1 MKLIPIETPA
11 ISHFAYLLCDGNEAA
26 VIDPRRDV
34 EEYVAAASAQDCT
47 IRYVVET
54 HRQEDFVLG
63 SAYLAR
69 LTGARMVT
77 GKHEL
82 FGHGDIRLGDGESF
96 SLGSL
101 RVVALETPGH
111 TPESLCYAVYE
122 ADNDVPWCVFTG
134 DTLFFGDTGRTDLP
148 DVDDTAQNAGLIY
161 DSIHQQ
167 LADLGDTTIVLPA
180 HGPGSVCG
188 SGMAEKPM
196 STIGAEKRYNKVF
209 TMSRAEF
216 VEYKGSERP
225 PRPPYFRHMEK
236 VNLRGGLPPK
246 SIEHQP
252 DLLTSAKVADMQHDH
267 LLIDTREPEAF
278 AGGHVP
284 DSYSVWMGG
293 LPVFGG
299 WVAEADTPIVL
310 ICDRTDDVAV
320 ATQHLNRIGIDNVKA
335 GLAGGFPSWRKEA
348 TPIRSCHVITPVALH
363 EERDRYLVL
372 DVRED
377 DEFASGH
384 IEGAQNIYVGYLS
397 ERLDQLKASKS
408 DRIVVTCGVGHRAG
422 VAVSILLKAGYT
434 NVSNLLGGMSAWQKF
449 KLPVVEG

>member
-1 MKLIPIETPA
+1 MKLITIQTPA
-11 ISHFAYLLCDGNEAA
+11 IAHFAYLLCDGNEAA
-26 VIDPRRDV
+26 LIDPRRDV
-34 EEYVAAASAQDCT
+34 DEYLTAAREQGCT
-47 IRYVVET
+47 IRYVVVT

-63 SAYLAR
+63 SAHLSE
-69 LTGARMVT
+69 LTGASIVT

-82 FGHGDIRLGDGESF
+82 FGHGDIRLADHESF
-96 SLGSL
+96 ELGSL
-101 RVVALETPGH
+101 KIVALETPGH
-111 TPESLCYAVYE
+111 TPESMCYAVYE
-122 ADNDVPWCVFTG
+122 ADSEVPWCVFTG

-148 DVDDTAQNAGLIY
+148 DVDDTAKNAGVIY
-161 DSIHQQ
+161 DSVHQQ
-167 LADLGDTTIVLPA
+167 LAGLGDTTIVLPA

-188 SGMAEKPM
+188 SGMAEKPL

-209 TMSRAEF
+209 TLTRSEF
-216 VEYKGSERP
+216 VEYKGREKP

-236 VNLRGGLPPK
+236 VNLSGGLPPK
-246 SIEHQP
+246 SNEP
-252 DLLTSAKVADMQHDH
+252 DLLTSSEVSKLQADH

-299 WVAEADTPIVL
+299 WVANPESPVVL

-320 ATQHLNRIGIDNVKA
+320 ATRHLSRIGIDKVTA
-335 GLAGGFPSWRKEA
+335 GLTGGFSEWRKEA
-348 TPIRSCHVITPVALH
+348 TPIRSCHVITPKALH
-363 EERDRYLVL
+363 EQRDKYVVL

-384 IEGAQNIYVGYLS
+384 IENAQNIYVGHLAD
-397 ERLDQLKASKS
+397 RLDQLKAGKS
-408 DRIVVTCGVGHRAG
+408 DRIAVTCGVGHRAG

-449 KLPVVEG
+449 ELPVIKA